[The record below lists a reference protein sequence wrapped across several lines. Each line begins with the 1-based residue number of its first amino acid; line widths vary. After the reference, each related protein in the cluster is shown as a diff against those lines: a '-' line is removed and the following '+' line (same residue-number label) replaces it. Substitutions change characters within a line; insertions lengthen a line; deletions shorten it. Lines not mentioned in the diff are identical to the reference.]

1 MNKLL
6 VFPCMV
12 LVNLNLSYA
21 QLVPSVANLQGIWIS
36 EYENIKQIKIF
47 KSNTYFELYYMGK
60 SNTVD
65 ATTTIPFGYF
75 GFSTSGAEPKKISE
89 LKQEGTFIRF
99 YSSLNQEYD
108 NKGNLLGPDLSC
120 PITINE
126 DFDGEKEPKV
136 MYLYFRGTPDGYGK
150 VTKVPDHVLL
160 LLKKNKADWR
170 KYSNFVEMKQKPIS
184 SKKAIIYSLPNI
196 ATKMYLLKNDT
207 IEVLEQKNDW
217 VRMNFYGKKLISGWI
232 KKADVKIE

>member
-6 VFPCMV
+6 VSLCIF
-12 LVNLNLSYA
+12 LVNINLSYA
-21 QLVPSVANLQGIWIS
+21 QLVPSVAHMQGVWIS
-36 EYENIKQIKIF
+36 NYENVLQIKIMKKNMF
-47 KSNTYFELYYMGK
+47 FEFIYFEEDK
-60 SNTVD
+60 HVTVF
-65 ATTTIPFGYF
+65 THPFGYF

-184 SKKAIIYSLPNI
+184 SKKATIYSLPNI